1 MKNSIPKEWLYIIKF
16 TVLAF
21 CVGSAFQLGISIAS
35 NLKPRIE
42 VIEIREAIKINKT
55 DNPSAMGFVHRFNF

>member
-42 VIEIREAIKINKT
+42 VIEIREAIEINKT

>member
-1 MKNSIPKEWLYIIKF
+1 MKNSIPKEWIYIIRF

-35 NLKPRIE
+35 DLKPRIE
-42 VIEIREAIKINKT
+42 VIEIREAIEINKT
-55 DNPSAMGFVHRFNF
+55 DNPSAIGFVHRFNF